1 MRVSSSVSRISRPPL
16 RRPLLSLLAAVG
28 LCLLAMPAWADDD
41 FFGEDWPRTE
51 GYEEVGYFCGSCH
64 SLAIVKQQGLSRPH
78 WDELF
83 DWMIEDQG
91 MAELEPEQR
100 ELYLDYLA
108 RHFNED
114 HRPQ

>member
-1 MRVSSSVSRISRPPL
+1 MRGRLSVSRVVRPPF
-16 RRPLLSLLAAVG
+16 RRPLLSLLVAGG
-28 LCLLAMPAWADDD
+28 LCLLSPPAWAADD

-83 DWMIEDQG
+83 DWMIEEQG
-91 MAELEPEQR
+91 MAELAPDER
-100 ELYLDYLA
+100 ALYLDYLA

>member
-1 MRVSSSVSRISRPPL
+1 MRFRFEVLGNLRPPL
-16 RRPLLSLLAAVG
+16 RRPLLSLLTAAG
-28 LCLLAMPAWADDD
+28 LCLLATPALADDD

>member
-1 MRVSSSVSRISRPPL
+1 MRIGLSVFRDLRPPL
-16 RRPLLSLLAAVG
+16 RRPLLSLLAAAG
-28 LCLLAMPAWADDD
+28 LGLLMSPAWADDD

-51 GYEEVGYFCGSCH
+51 GYEDVGYFCGSCH
-64 SLAIVKQQGLSRPH
+64 SLAIVKQQGLSRSH
-78 WDELF
+78 WAELF
-83 DWMIEDQG
+83 DWMVEEQG
-91 MAELEPEQR
+91 MLELEPDER